1 VSRGQVERVRALGAG
16 RVAAAGPEDSAAA
29 GGAAWRPLEARSMPP
44 DPAVCAL
51 PMLPRAAAGYSCQL
65 PVAALLGLTQGTSP
79 GDSRDTTAA
88 ASPQTVTETA
98 EDAPVL
104 WLSWG
109 RHALVD
115 PELLLLW
122 LPLLV
127 LALWRRQPAR
137 IAVPGSATA
146 AHWPRGLRA
155 RLRGLPRWLEGLGL
169 ALLIF
174 ALARPVETDQI
185 RTDISEGV
193 DILLVLDRSGSMALP
208 DLDKDRSRLEVSKAV
223 VSQFARRRMTDTVG
237 ASDNVGLLVFARF
250 PELLCPFTLDV
261 AALEGFLSGVRCA
274 ESRNLDGTA
283 IGVALAKGVSVLSS
297 SDAKSRVIVLLTDGE
312 NTDPE
317 IPPLDAAE
325 LAKQRGIRVYTILA
339 GRYLYQQG
347 PFGELVA
354 TEQELDSSELE
365 AIAERTGG
373 RFFRARDARQ
383 LEGIYSAIEA
393 LERTPRREQ
402 RAIELTELA
411 PPFAGL
417 GLAFYCLGYLLAA
430 TWLRRLLPC

>member
-1 VSRGQVERVRALGAG
+1 MNAPLLPALAQA
-16 RVAAAGPEDSAAA
+16 VPAVTAGPA
-29 GGAAWRPLEARSMPP
+29 GTANT
-44 DPAVCAL
+44 
-51 PMLPRAAAGYSCQL
+51 AG
-65 PVAALLGLTQGTSP
+65 
-79 GDSRDTTAA
+79 TAA
-88 ASPQTVTETA
+88 QDNAVETVSELA
-98 EDAPVL
+98 ADAPVL
-104 WLSWG
+104 WLTWG

-115 PELLLLW
+115 PLFLLLL

-127 LALWRRQPAR
+127 LALWRRRPAR
-137 IAVPGSATA
+137 IAVPGIAGFGRLP
-146 AHWPRGLRA
+146 HGLRA
-155 RLRGLPRWLEGLGL
+155 RLRWLPRFFEGLGL

-208 DLDKDRSRLEVSKAV
+208 DLDKDRSRLEVAKAV

-237 ASDNVGLLVFARF
+237 ASDNVGLLIFARF

-261 AALEGFLSGVRCA
+261 GALEGFLSGVRCA
-274 ESRNLDGTA
+274 ESRNVDGTA
-283 IGVALAKGVSVLSS
+283 IGVALAKGVAVLSN

-317 IPPLDAAE
+317 IAPLDAAE
-325 LAKQRGIRVYTILA
+325 LAKQRGMRVYTILA

-354 TEQELDSSELE
+354 TDEELDSTELE
-365 AIAERTGG
+365 AIAAETGG

-383 LEGIYSAIEA
+383 LEGIYAAIES

-411 PPFAGL
+411 PIFAAAGL
-417 GLAFYCLGYLLAA
+417 ACYFLGLLLSA
-430 TWLRRLLPC
+430 TWLRRLVPA